1 MIDNRLRNEAFQI
14 AYSVLERSGELGE
27 STATFLLGKIDSM
40 MSRGEMRRL
49 RLSNAA
55 IDAYR
60 LRYKVLTLVT

>member
-14 AYSVLERSGELGE
+14 AYSVLERSGELGDN
-27 STATFLLGKIDSM
+27 TATFLLGKIDSM
-40 MSRGEMRRL
+40 MSCGEMRRL
-49 RLSNAA
+49 LLSNAA